1 MTRGAERDR
10 AGRPGHAA
18 LTLASMSRL
27 RAGQRTA
34 AILAILLLLAVAGSD
49 LLIRIVSEIP
59 KLGLDHA
66 AAALLALASI

>member
-1 MTRGAERDR
+1 
-10 AGRPGHAA
+10 
-18 LTLASMSRL
+18 MSRL
-27 RAGQRTA
+27 RPGQRTA
-34 AILAILLLLAVAGSD
+34 AIFAILLLLAVAGSD